1 MKRKLSLPPYE
12 AGECSSSGSRRP
24 GHPHSTPW
32 SCERAKT
39 KLTTHVMQDSTLCP
53 RQYLLSP
60 LLCRGALCRVSH
72 QPCVCVFSSH
82 PFWTSSS
89 LDVPAGV
96 TQEEGHTGFLTHL
109 PSAVRALIFVARRI
123 QPFLSLVD
131 REVEFCV
138 LTN

>member
-1 MKRKLSLPPYE
+1 MLLPIMSMNVIAYN
-12 AGECSSSGSRRP
+12 
-24 GHPHSTPW
+24 
-32 SCERAKT
+32 
-39 KLTTHVMQDSTLCP
+39 V
-53 RQYLLSP
+53 Y
-60 LLCRGALCRVSH
+60 V
-72 QPCVCVFSSH
+72 CVCVFSSH

-96 TQEEGHTGFLTHL
+96 TQEEGHTGFLIYL

>member
-1 MKRKLSLPPYE
+1 M
-12 AGECSSSGSRRP
+12 
-24 GHPHSTPW
+24 
-32 SCERAKT
+32 
-39 KLTTHVMQDSTLCP
+39 
-53 RQYLLSP
+53 
-60 LLCRGALCRVSH
+60 
-72 QPCVCVFSSH
+72 CVFSSH

-96 TQEEGHTGFLTHL
+96 TQEEGHTGFLIHL

-138 LTN
+138 DRPFSIKKVDGNDKDFRGELFGLGNWPRNFPVCKHDSILKVFFFYSLSTP

>member
-1 MKRKLSLPPYE
+1 MIFQTFQIVE
-12 AGECSSSGSRRP
+12 SS
-24 GHPHSTPW
+24 T
-32 SCERAKT
+32 
-39 KLTTHVMQDSTLCP
+39 M
-53 RQYLLSP
+53 
-60 LLCRGALCRVSH
+60 
-72 QPCVCVFSSH
+72 CVCVFSSH

-96 TQEEGHTGFLTHL
+96 TQEEGHTGFLIHL

-138 LTN
+138 ETSIQGLKRP

>member
-1 MKRKLSLPPYE
+1 MLPVYILIIPCKKGRRGEKLLLH
-12 AGECSSSGSRRP
+12 RDR
-24 GHPHSTPW
+24 T
-32 SCERAKT
+32 
-39 KLTTHVMQDSTLCP
+39 LTHKISWFVC
-53 RQYLLSP
+53 
-60 LLCRGALCRVSH
+60 VS
-72 QPCVCVFSSH
+72 CVFSSH
-82 PFWTSSS
+82 PFWTPSS

-96 TQEEGHTGFLTHL
+96 TQEEGHTGFLIHL

>member
-1 MKRKLSLPPYE
+1 MVYYFVSGLFLMFFWCPCMAINVNVQCNGGLLADIILLTQCYLHRGTCLNTIKRF
-12 AGECSSSGSRRP
+12 CI
-24 GHPHSTPW
+24 
-32 SCERAKT
+32 
-39 KLTTHVMQDSTLCP
+39 
-53 RQYLLSP
+53 
-60 LLCRGALCRVSH
+60 
-72 QPCVCVFSSH
+72 VFSSH

-96 TQEEGHTGFLTHL
+96 TQEEGHTGFLIHL

>member
-1 MKRKLSLPPYE
+1 MGMNE
-12 AGECSSSGSRRP
+12 
-24 GHPHSTPW
+24 
-32 SCERAKT
+32 
-39 KLTTHVMQDSTLCP
+39 
-53 RQYLLSP
+53 LLY
-60 LLCRGALCRVSH
+60 CV
-72 QPCVCVFSSH
+72 VCVFSSH

-89 LDVPAGV
+89 LDIPAGV
-96 TQEEGHTGFLTHL
+96 TQEEGHTGVLIHL

>member
-1 MKRKLSLPPYE
+1 MFLFSLFFWCPCVAINNVSSVPYN
-12 AGECSSSGSRRP
+12 GGLLP
-24 GHPHSTPW
+24 DIIL
-32 SCERAKT
+32 
-39 KLTTHVMQDSTLCP
+39 LTQCYYH
-53 RQYLLSP
+53 
-60 LLCRGALCRVSH
+60 RGTRLNAMNV
-72 QPCVCVFSSH
+72 CVCVFSSH

-96 TQEEGHTGFLTHL
+96 TQEEGHTGFLIRL

-131 REVEFCV
+131 REVDFCV